1 MCVCMCVC
9 VLACNWVLSFVRICV
24 QEDVYA
30 ICVLWCVAYIVSL
43 YKCACVCTCVR
54 VYVLSVF
61 CIRSLC
67 ACARVLVYFMREHV
81 TCMVS
86 TSLRV
91 HTCMVCV
98 YECFVVR
105 MCACPCEFVRVCTHV
120 LCVCCANA
128 CVACVSCALRASLYE
143 HMPPRCLS
151 WVRVCVHMCACT
163 CVYVCVCWF
172 LCVCVCVCVCVCEG
186 ICKVH
191 ACKCMSK
198 MCMRVVCMCVC
209 VCVCACV
216 CVRVCVCTYFCV
228 VGSDWKRMPTC
239 GLHETD
245 VVPLQQYSPQRLA
258 RLPLRG
264 HLMRVVQHQVH
275 VLVEADDAALY
286 FQVRLVVQPNLDD
299 LLTLQVPENQV
310 DGPGMQGAKE
320 LGQKQCFLGGMRW
333 LFAGSCEC
341 ACHNMSTHWVMIF
354 CTLVAMVTDCCLLG
368 RRGEGGEE
376 GKEV

>member
-209 VCVCACV
+209 VCVCVCVCACV
-216 CVRVCVCTYFCV
+216 CVYIFLC
-228 VGSDWKRMPTC
+228 C
-239 GLHETD
+239 GLRLETNAHLWFAWD
-245 VVPLQQYSPQRLA
+245 WCCPPSTVFSPTACASSSSWTPHARRPAPGSCTRRSRWCGPLFSGPSGRTAKSGWPAYFAGTWKSGWWAWDA
-258 RLPLRG
+258 RG
-264 HLMRVVQHQVH
+264 KRVRS
-275 VLVEADDAALY
+275 EA
-286 FQVRLVVQPNLDD
+286 V
-299 LLTLQVPENQV
+299 
-310 DGPGMQGAKE
+310 
-320 LGQKQCFLGGMRW
+320 FLGGDAVIVCR
-333 LFAGSCEC
+333 
-341 ACHNMSTHWVMIF
+341 V